1 MKLRINKDSC
11 ISCGL
16 CVSLCEDIFEIESD
30 GKSGVIRHPGSDS
43 EITLAREAIESC
55 PVNAISEY

>member
-1 MKLRINKDSC
+1 MKLRINKDAC

-16 CVSLCEDIFEIESD
+16 CVSICEDIFEIESD
-30 GKSGVIRHPGSDS
+30 GKAGIIRNPENDY

>member
-1 MKLRINKDSC
+1 MKLKINKDSC

-30 GKSGVIRHPGSDS
+30 GKSGIIRNPGNDS

>member
-16 CVSLCEDIFEIESD
+16 CTSICGDIFEIESD
-30 GKSGVIRHPGSDS
+30 GKAGVIRNPENDS
-43 EITLAREAIESC
+43 EITLAREAIGSC
-55 PVNAISEY
+55 PVNAISKY